1 MFHPECGTYWCHTI
15 GCWHAPLPSQIICS
29 CMPFVLQ
36 WIVAPTT
43 FTGPRPI
50 RKVYWRFRGAICR
63 YQHVSIH
70 YWFRVD
76 PFANTTTSMGK
87 SEHHTL
93 DNRICS
99 LCLTIASLVMSVDQ
113 AITAAKT
120 NALRSLNFYDGR
132 FFGGLDKLIG
142 PPRKDVA
149 QAIKEEHC
157 NVADGYGKSDQKLLS
172 NNYNVEFTPQKEY
185 EFVTNPDFCER
196 MDAGTK
202 IIVLTQFL
210 IVPNLRPYD
219 HTTQERTLRQRS
231 LSVRAR
237 RSRLRS

>member
-1 MFHPECGTYWCHTI
+1 
-15 GCWHAPLPSQIICS
+15 
-29 CMPFVLQ
+29 
-36 WIVAPTT
+36 
-43 FTGPRPI
+43 
-50 RKVYWRFRGAICR
+50 
-63 YQHVSIH
+63 
-70 YWFRVD
+70 
-76 PFANTTTSMGK
+76 MGK

-210 IVPNLRPYD
+210 IVPNLRRYD
-219 HTTQERTLRQRS
+219 CTGTDPATKKPLGARKKVTLEELMATAVEKCVIEDLELLISPRVSFHELCGVEIS
-231 LSVRAR
+231 LRFCR
-237 RSRLRS
+237 DILRI